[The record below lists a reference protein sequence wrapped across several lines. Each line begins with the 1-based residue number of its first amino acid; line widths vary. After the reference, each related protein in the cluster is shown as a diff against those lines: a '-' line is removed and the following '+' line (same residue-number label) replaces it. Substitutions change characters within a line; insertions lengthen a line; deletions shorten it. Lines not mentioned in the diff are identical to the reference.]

1 MTSKSGKGEDPSSS
15 SSSSTASATNESV
28 TLELE
33 AVAKPG
39 ATNDSFRSKDK
50 KHLVVLVHG
59 LFGSDKH
66 FKYVVEAMEA
76 NFSSESI
83 CVYVSRANKR
93 AKTLDG
99 IQDCGERLIE
109 EVNAFLQTQQSF
121 RTISIVGHSLGGLI
135 ARYAIGQTYDPEK
148 KTIFGLEPLHYIAIC
163 TPHFGC
169 NDTYMSD
176 IRKEDS
182 VTPCLRWAGQIPC
195 LGKIPA
201 FLFYVFESFFVCLVL
216 RRTGDQLFL
225 RDKDPIILQ
234 MGSYSQQDTTGGGDE
249 KGDTEKVAPYLDAL
263 ASFKERTCYGNIRG
277 DHVVAWENAT
287 IRRKCDLPKI
297 SSKEVPY
304 GVVNEEVSPACPPE
318 GPSEELVPIHHS
330 PSRATCPKVEVMIS
344 NLEALGWRRVD
355 VKTKILIH
363 KGAPWAHDNIIS
375 KKDIHD
381 NFKTVALHSSSLLIN
396 TVKRYE
402 TDNVV

>member
-1 MTSKSGKGEDPSSS
+1 M
-15 SSSSTASATNESV
+15 

-297 SSKEVPY
+297 SSKDAPY
-304 GVVNEEVSPACPPE
+304 GVVHEEVSKADPPE
-318 GPSEELVPIHHS
+318 GQGETTSKKS
-330 PSRATCPKVEVMIS
+330 TCEIREPLIA
-344 NLEALGWRRVD
+344 NLEKMSWRRVD
-355 VKTKILIH
+355 VKMKASRKLMDVPWCLPHDTILYRKEH
-363 KGAPWAHDNIIS
+363 SDSVFKAIS
-375 KKDIHD
+375 GSVAKKLAKSIG
-381 NFKTVALHSSSLLIN
+381 NYQTN
-396 TVKRYE
+396 
-402 TDNVV
+402 N